1 MSVHDELFARAQRV
15 LPGGVTSPVRAFR
28 SVGGTPRYMV
38 RGEGSTLVGEGGERW
53 TDFCLGW
60 GPLILGHAHPEVV
73 EATVAAA
80 RDGLCFGT
88 VSRGEIE
95 LGEAILA
102 GYPRFDRMRFTCSGT
117 ESVLTALRLARGYT
131 GRPLI
136 VKFAGCY
143 HGHVDAMLVKGGS
156 GLVSFGIGDSA
167 GLAPGATADTLVLP
181 LDDDQALEEAFA
193 AHGDRI
199 AAVILEPVPANN
211 GLLVQRPEWVRHARE
226 LCDRHGA
233 LLIFDEVICGFRFGY
248 GGASRLLGVEPDLVT
263 LGKIVGGGLP
273 LGAVAGPGKVL
284 DQLAPIGP
292 VYQAG
297 TMAGNPVAV
306 AAGLTTLRILARGD
320 VYAHLETLGA
330 RLHAALPHWVRVG
343 PVFWPWLGEGA
354 PPRTDDA
361 IPSAVREPYSRLFA
375 AALDAGIY
383 LPPSAFEVGFLCAA
397 HTVEDIDRLVAVAR
411 G

>member
-1 MSVHDELFARAQRV
+1 MSVHEELFERAQRV

-28 SVGGTPRYMV
+28 SVGGTPRYIK
-38 RGEGSTLVGEGGERW
+38 RGEGATLIGEGGERW

-60 GPLILGHAHPEVV
+60 GPLILGHAHPEVI
-73 EATVAAA
+73 EAVTRAA

-88 VSRGEIE
+88 TTRGEIE
-95 LGEAILA
+95 ISERILA
-102 GYPRFDRMRFTCSGT
+102 GYPRFDRVRLTCSGT
-117 ESVLTALRLARGYT
+117 ESVLTALRLVRGAT

-181 LDDDQALEEAFA
+181 LNDEAALDAAFA
-193 AHGDRI
+193 EHGARI
-199 AAVILEPVPANN
+199 AAIIVEPVPANN
-211 GLLVQRPEWVRHARE
+211 GLLVQRPEWVRHARK
-226 LCDRHGA
+226 LCDDHGA
-233 LLIFDEVICGFRFGY
+233 MLIFDEVICGFRFGY
-248 GGASRLLGVEPDLVT
+248 GGASRILGVEPDLVT

-273 LGAVAGPGKVL
+273 LAAVAGSGKVL

-306 AAGLTTLRILARGD
+306 AAGIATLDVLKRGD

-330 RLHAALPHWVRVG
+330 HLKARLPRWVRVG
-343 PVFWPWLGEGA
+343 PVFWPWLGEGE

-361 IPSAVREPYSRLFA
+361 IPSSVREPYSLMFA
-375 AALDAGIY
+375 KALDNGIY

-397 HTVEDIDRLVAVAR
+397 HTIADIDRLVDVVS
-411 G
+411 